1 MRISFFR
8 SVLVL
13 ITFAF
18 IVSSWLIVNKF
29 SRTFTQT
36 CHHSKTFQQGLHKL
50 ANRVHNVLNAI
61 GLTHFLCYGS
71 LWGQLRSSQSL
82 PWESDIEFCLLNEE
96 ILTKDEVYLERNFR
110 SRNMQMVYDSTEG
123 VYTITDV
130 AFPGGKIQ
138 LVVFE
143 KDLVINMLRRVGWK
157 RRVLPPDCE
166 SLPSLNCFP
175 PRLVTPPLPLKEFG
189 GYILPVPREGI
200 EIQKYHYPT
209 NWWKEIL
216 PKNC

>member
-1 MRISFFR
+1 M
-8 SVLVL
+8 
-13 ITFAF
+13 
-18 IVSSWLIVNKF
+18 
-29 SRTFTQT
+29 
-36 CHHSKTFQQGLHKL
+36 
-50 ANRVHNVLNAI
+50 HNVLNAI

-143 KDLVINMLRRVGWK
+143 KDLVVSIILIKYFYKNVYKENSVSNIFPFFYLFFLLLLRKVLRFLFLYQSRFHNMQTDSNLNLR
-157 RRVLPPDCE
+157 E
-166 SLPSLNCFP
+166 
-175 PRLVTPPLPLKEFG
+175 EF
-189 GYILPVPREGI
+189 LAKREGLNI
-200 EIQKYHYPT
+200 LNY
-209 NWWKEIL
+209 WKL
-216 PKNC
+216 